1 MFALNGTKVSIFS
14 FCEKKIST
22 FHKKIPNYSLSLH
35 PNLYFAIDMNKEFIV
50 LSRQDAVA
58 RNNSPYVNLKVAN
71 NEGVENICVFD
82 VPKTSGPKVG
92 QLVRFL
98 TIRDN
103 QGKKSATNMDMIAG
117 TFPTENHPLYNMV
130 PRPIKREVWDAT
142 IEALIGFC
150 KDEKLIDFIRK
161 QADELFPKY
170 SKYPAATSVH
180 HAFPGGLLNHTYQML
195 HLLEGIYPVYPYPD
209 DIKIERIIIS
219 ILFHDWGKLCEYNVE
234 GEKLENGFLLGH
246 IYMSANYLNN
256 LLRDLYTDAGG
267 KISEADKREINF
279 IVHCVLAHHGQ
290 LEFGSPVL
298 PCIPEA
304 QLLNYIDNIS
314 AKADIFI
321 TTGHMEKAFAL
332 GTSVV
337 KDQLP
342 NN

>member
-1 MFALNGTKVSIFS
+1 MTRRIILITGGQRSGKSQYAEQLAL
-14 FCEKKIST
+14 
-22 FHKKIPNYSLSLH
+22 SLSET
-35 PNLYFAIDMNKEFIV
+35 PVYI
-50 LSRQDAVA
+50 
-58 RNNSPYVNLKVAN
+58 
-71 NEGVENICVFD
+71 
-82 VPKTSGPKVG
+82 
-92 QLVRFL
+92 
-98 TIRDN
+98 
-103 QGKKSATNMDMIAG
+103 ATA
-117 TFPTENHPLYNMV
+117 H
-130 PRPIKREVWDAT
+130 VWDEEFRQRVAAHQARRGPQWT
-142 IEALIGFC
+142 NIEEERALSHPDVSGRVV
-150 KDEKLIDFIRK
+150 LIDCITQ

-170 SKYPAATSVH
+170 GKYPAATSVH
-180 HAFPGGLLNHTYQML
+180 HAFPGGLLNHTWQML
-195 HLLEGIYPVYPYPD
+195 HLLEGIYPVYPYPE
-209 DIKIERIIIS
+209 DIKVERIIIS

-256 LLRDLYTDAGG
+256 LLRKLD
-267 KISEADKREINF
+267 IDKREINF

-314 AKADIFI
+314 AKADIF
-321 TTGHMEKAFAL
+321 TSTGHLEKAFAL

>member
-1 MFALNGTKVSIFS
+1 
-14 FCEKKIST
+14 
-22 FHKKIPNYSLSLH
+22 
-35 PNLYFAIDMNKEFIV
+35 MNKEYIV

-82 VPKTSGPKVG
+82 VSKLSGPKVG

-117 TFPTENHPLYNMV
+117 AFPPEDHPLYHLV
-130 PRPIKREVWDAT
+130 PRPIKREEWDRCIAQV
-142 IEALIGFC
+142 LSFC
-150 KDEKLIDFIRK
+150 KDETLIGFIRE
-161 QADELFPKY
+161 QADLLFPLY

-195 HLLEGIYPVYPYPD
+195 HLLEGLYPVYPYPD
-209 DIKIERIIIS
+209 DIKVERIIVS
-219 ILFHDWGKLCEYNVE
+219 ILFHDWGKICEYNME
-234 GEKLENGFLLGH
+234 GEKLENGYLLGH

-256 LLRDLYTDAGG
+256 LLRDLYTQAHG
-267 KISEADKREINF
+267 KVEEADKREINF

-304 QLLNYIDNIS
+304 QLLNFLDNIS
-314 AKADIFI
+314 AKADVFS
-321 TTGHMEKAFAL
+321 TTGNMEKAFAL
-332 GTSVV
+332 GTNVI
-337 KDQLP
+337 KG
-342 NN
+342 